1 MLEAYRVHDA
11 DRATQGVPPLPLSA
25 EQTADLCELLKSPP
39 AGEEEFLGSL
49 LRDRI
54 PPGVDQ
60 AAYVKAG
67 FLSAIAKGA
76 AKIQ

>member
-1 MLEAYRVHDA
+1 MLQTYRSHEVDH
-11 DRATQGVPPLPLSA
+11 ATQGVPPLPL
-25 EQTADLCELLKSPP
+25 DNH
-39 AGEEEFLGSL
+39 L

-67 FLSAIAKGA
+67 FLSASK
-76 AKIQ
+76 